1 MKTPLSR
8 RIFFYTLAC
17 SCIII
22 TTAVMLSVFGYRFDF
37 VRTIW
42 LHHGSLTVKSN
53 PQDVQIKVN
62 GKTPKS
68 WRLKIINDSYQ
79 INGLPYGN
87 HDVEI
92 IADGFKSWTKSVSI
106 HSGISTE
113 LWNVLLVRENYE
125 RTSFNV
131 QNIDNFFPAPEEFVF
146 AYTSQKNSK
155 LEINIINTEDNEIQN
170 QIVLENTKFTTNKY
184 ENIEWSPAS
193 SSIIIP
199 VIRQIENKEENG
211 KTMIEAEL
219 DGDLENE
226 NFTNTN
232 VTEEFKDYVIFNLKT
247 DSYFYLSEKI
257 LIEENT
263 ENLMEMEN
271 ENSENVDA
279 EKLKKTISA
288 VRWHPKDKESI
299 YFLSDEKLYLTS
311 FDLKNSIALKREEI
325 YPKTLAYD
333 FADDGIYI
341 LNKDNQLLYD
351 DNFKATKLKEIIEFK
366 VDENKNTQYRL
377 ISYDKNRVVLLNNQT
392 GDCYLYNKGEK
403 GIYSVKLG
411 TGIIGVHF
419 SNDGKKLV
427 YYSNSEIFVY
437 FTRIWEDQPN
447 REENETKLITRSSK
461 KISNVHFSK
470 DYEHVIFSSG
480 NEIKIIEMD
489 TRGKSNPQ
497 TITSFNVTS
506 TKIISDHRNN
516 VLFFIDKNT
525 SKINSLFQINFPE
538 ENPLF

>member
-1 MKTPLSR
+1 MKTPFLR
-8 RIFFYTLAC
+8 RLFFYTLAC

-22 TTAVMLSVFGYRFDF
+22 TTTVMLSVFGYRFDF

-92 IADGFKSWTKSVSI
+92 IATGFKSWTKSVSI

-131 QNIDNFFPAPEEFVF
+131 QNIDNFFPAPEEFIF
-146 AYTSQKNSK
+146 AYTSQKNGN
-155 LEINIINTEDNEIQN
+155 LEISIIDTENNEIQN
-170 QIVLENTKFTTNKY
+170 QLILTNAKFTDDEY

-199 VIRQIENKEENG
+199 VIRQV
-211 KTMIEAEL
+211 
-219 DGDLENE
+219 
-226 NFTNTN
+226 TNTHDESLS
-232 VTEEFKDYVIFNLKT
+232 VEESFKEFKDYVVFNLKT
-247 DSYFYLSEKI
+247 DSYFYLSEKM
-257 LIEENT
+257 LVEENA
-263 ENLMEMEN
+263 ENLMEN
-271 ENSENVDA
+271 ENSKNVDTK
-279 EKLKKTISA
+279 KLKKAISA
-288 VRWHPKDKESI
+288 VRWHPKDKESV

-311 FDLKNSIALKREEI
+311 FDLKNSIILEHEEI
-325 YPKTLAYD
+325 YPETLAYD

-341 LNKDNQLLYD
+341 FNKNNQLLYD
-351 DNFKATKLKEIIEFK
+351 NNFKATKLKEIIEFK
-366 VDENKNTQYRL
+366 ISENKNTQYRL
-377 ISYDKNRVVLLNNQT
+377 ISYDRNRIVLLNNQT
-392 GDCYLYNKGEK
+392 GDCYLYNKGEED
-403 GIYSVKLG
+403 IYSVKLG

-437 FTRIWEDQPN
+437 FTRVWDDQPN

-470 DYEHVIFSSG
+470 DYEHVIFSSV

-489 TRGKSNPQ
+489 TRGRSNPQ
-497 TITSFNVTS
+497 TIISLNVAE
-506 TKIISDHRNN
+506 TKIISDHRND

-525 SKINSLFQINFPE
+525 SKVNSLFQINFPE
-538 ENPLF
+538 ESPLF